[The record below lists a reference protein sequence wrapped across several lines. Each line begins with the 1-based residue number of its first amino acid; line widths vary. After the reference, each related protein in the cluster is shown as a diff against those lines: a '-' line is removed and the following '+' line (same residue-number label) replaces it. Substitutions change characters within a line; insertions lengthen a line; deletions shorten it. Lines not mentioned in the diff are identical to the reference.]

1 MSLDAQIVS
10 QELDATRQE
19 ARVVDPATGAPLG
32 TVAKTPPGGVEEVV
46 GQVASVQP
54 LWALLRMED
63 RARYMRR
70 MAQAIVDEL
79 DDLREAIAREQGRPR
94 TEVATLELL
103 AAIDA
108 LKWVAQEGASVLGGR
123 RVGVHRSLF
132 LTKRARIAYE
142 PYGVVG
148 VIGAGSAP
156 FAQPL
161 GQIAGAL
168 LAGNGVVF
176 KPAPRAS
183 LTGERIGRVLARA
196 GLPEGLVRVIH
207 GGADVGLELARAP
220 VDKLL
225 FTGSPTTGRAVA
237 RECVSHEKEVTVE
250 LGGKDAMLVLSDA
263 HVARAAAGALWAG
276 CAGAGQAR
284 GAVERI
290 YAAPE
295 VTERLVA
302 RLIAGARALTVG
314 DPSDPRVQMG
324 PLASAR
330 RLAHVCELVDEA
342 VAQGAT
348 LHCGGPVE
356 TVDLVGLASS
366 GPTAPKQDTV
376 NDGVDYG
383 GPRSHLGAF
392 YAPAVLTGVT
402 HEMRVMREPV
412 GGPVLA
418 IMSFDSVSEAIMM
431 ANDSPYGLGASVWTA
446 DRYRGMRVAREL
458 DAGMVWLNDHL
469 PSPAVSRGPWGAT
482 AGSGLGRTL
491 GEAGLRACAQEK
503 LITWDPSGVRGL
515 WWGPYDELSARAAQ
529 TAARLRSTRDT
540 DRERAWRQGG
550 TALARVG
557 LRALARR
564 S

>member
-1 MSLDAQIVS
+1 MSLDVIDIAERDPPTVRA
-10 QELDATRQE
+10 L
-19 ARVVDPATGAPLG
+19 DPATGEVLGSVPTIAPAEVG
-32 TVAKTPPGGVEEVV
+32 EVIAQVAK
-46 GQVASVQP
+46 VQP
-54 LWALLRMED
+54 LWALLRVED

-79 DDLREAIAREQGRPR
+79 DELREAIAREQGRPR
-94 TEVATLELL
+94 TEVAALELL

-108 LKWVAQEGASVLGGR
+108 LKWVAADGASVLGGR

-132 LTKRARIAYE
+132 VTKRARVAYE

-176 KPAPRAS
+176 KPARRAC
-183 LTGERIGRVLARA
+183 LAGERIARVLARA
-196 GLPEGLVRVIH
+196 GLPEGLVRVVH
-207 GGADVGLELARAP
+207 GGAEVGLELARAP

-225 FTGSPTTGRAVA
+225 FTGSPAIGRAVA

-263 HVARAAAGALWAG
+263 HIARAAAGALWAG

-290 YAAPE
+290 YAVPE
-295 VTERLVA
+295 VAERLVQ
-302 RLIAGARALTVG
+302 RLVAGARAMTVG
-314 DPSDPRVQMG
+314 DPSDASVQIG
-324 PLASAR
+324 PLASER
-330 RLAHVCELVDEA
+330 RLEHVRGLVEEA

-348 LHCGGPVE
+348 LHCGGPVQAA
-356 TVDLVGLASS
+356 DLVGLRPTDSTGLGEAVDGDGRSANVGSS
-366 GPTAPKQDTV
+366 
-376 NDGVDYG
+376 
-383 GPRSHLGAF
+383 RGAF

-402 HEMRVMREPV
+402 HEMRLMREPV
-412 GGPVLA
+412 DGPVLA
-418 IMSFDSVSEAIMM
+418 VMTVGSVSEAIAL

-446 DRYRGMRVAREL
+446 DRYRGLRIAREL

-482 AGSGLGRTL
+482 AGSGLGKTL

-503 LITWDPSGVRGL
+503 LITWDPSGTRGL

-529 TAARLRSTRDT
+529 TAARLRSTRES
-540 DRERAWRQGG
+540 DRERAWREGG
-550 TALARVG
+550 LALARAG
-557 LRALARR
+557 LRALGRR
-564 S
+564 